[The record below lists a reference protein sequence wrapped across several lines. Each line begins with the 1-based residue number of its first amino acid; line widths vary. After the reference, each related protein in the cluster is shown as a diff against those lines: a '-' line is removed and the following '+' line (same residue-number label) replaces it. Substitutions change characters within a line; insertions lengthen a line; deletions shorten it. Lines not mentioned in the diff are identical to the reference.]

1 MSETKSA
8 AMPVRKTNRSLVPL
22 LHFKRLGRELA
33 MQFLF
38 QCDLTGM
45 DDFAERL
52 KNFWIQ
58 AEYSGHFPEERV
70 LRKARAYA
78 EKLIAGVCEHE
89 TQIDSI
95 IREYSDKWDLSR
107 MAVVDRNIIRV
118 AVQEMFYCPDIPV
131 LVSINEAIEI
141 AKDYSSPKAGSFIN
155 GLLNAVKEK
164 VPPRSKVPSEK
175 SDSPEQ
181 KDEE

>member
-1 MSETKSA
+1 MNEVKSV
-8 AMPVRKTNRSLVPL
+8 PFSGRKNRSLVPL

-45 DDFAERL
+45 DDFAD
-52 KNFWIQ
+52 KMGNFWAQ
-58 AEYSGHFPEERV
+58 AEHSGHFPEDRV
-70 LRKARAYA
+70 FRKARAYA
-78 EKLIAGVCEHE
+78 EKLIAGVCEYE
-89 TQIDSI
+89 TEIDSV

-118 AVQEMFYCPDIPV
+118 AVYEMFHCPDIPV

-141 AKDYSSPKAGSFIN
+141 AKDYSSIKAGAFIN

-164 VPPRSKVPSEK
+164 VPAQSKNPPEK
-175 SDSPEQ
+175 
-181 KDEE
+181 KGEE